1 MRQLVV
7 VAFVIAVVATV
18 VVGSARADTRI
29 AVRWGDYVEPAETTA
44 LVRLRG
50 AEDASID
57 RVELTLDADADGATA
72 SLTFRISTKSR
83 SARDVRV
90 PLEVSRAIGVTGL
103 SYNIGGEPAIGA
115 VVRDASEALQFYKDI
130 VAGREDPALLRQIK
144 RTGER
149 DHHELAVFPITRGMP
164 ATVTIE
170 LTLPAVTHVV
180 LDPGPHQAQRKLAVP
195 AARRSDWMTA
205 DPNQRRRV
213 DATVSLLAGDQPLP
227 APRIARREQRTPVVA
242 YVDRRYEL
250 RVAIREHAMQ
260 LGHCYAYGVLR
271 DPTLSAS
278 AMLAIDVAADGSVRT
293 VEVSELADDAVRACI
308 ADEVETWQFA
318 AADRAGRIRQAIE
331 LDDLD

>member
-1 MRQLVV
+1 MRHLAVI
-7 VAFVIAVVATV
+7 AFVIAVV
-18 VVGSARADTRI
+18 VGVLVPSARAETRI
-29 AVRWGDYVEPAETTA
+29 AVRWGDYVEPDETTA

-57 RVELTLDADADGATA
+57 RVELTLDADSHGATA

-90 PLEVSRAIGVTGL
+90 PLEVSRAIGLTGL
-103 SYNIGGEPAIGA
+103 SYSIGGEPAIVA
-115 VVRDASEALQFYKDI
+115 VVHDAEDARRFYRDI
-130 VAGREDPALLRQIK
+130 VEGKQDPALLRQVK

-149 DHHELAVFPITRGMP
+149 DHHELAVFPVTRGMP

-170 LTLPAVTHVV
+170 MTLPAVTHVV

-195 AARRSDWMTA
+195 AARRSDWMTT

-213 DATVSLLAGDQPLP
+213 DSTVSLLAGDAPLP

-250 RVAIREHAMQ
+250 RVAIREHALE

-278 AMLAIDVAADGSVRT
+278 AMLAVDVAADGSVHT

-308 ADEVETWQFA
+308 ADEVESWRFA